1 MSGEEKCPHFFVGP
15 QITSW
20 LLSPPPTHVGL
31 AGFIAPNQHLTLGI
45 YSGGLRFPLCVAAER
60 EVSERKV
67 RRASK
72 KQLSLKTKVCL
83 KGFRFLCFGKFR
95 LYIRLPLP
103 NPRCCLGNQ
112 QSNNALLVLLWC
124 IADAAAFML
133 TLDITEFIRA
143 FNILS

>member
-31 AGFIAPNQHLTLGI
+31 AGFIAPNQHLTPGI

-67 RRASK
+67 RRASN
-72 KQLSLKTKVCL
+72 KQPRLKASVCL
-83 KGFRFLCFGKFR
+83 KGFTFLCFGKFR
-95 LYIRLPLP
+95 FCFRLLSRS
-103 NPRCCLGNQ
+103 PRCCLGNE

-124 IADAAAFML
+124 ISHTAAFML
-133 TLDITEFIRA
+133 ILDITGLIRA
-143 FNILS
+143 LNILS